1 MLKVEF
7 RETSSG
13 VSRVPIALILW
24 AMEETRGDLRME
36 MLTVRSTLIKTAKEH
51 IHSPVSTCLSHG
63 PQVLTDLEK
72 KRKIEFRNC
81 WEIWSCYRKKV
92 VMKLLEIWYK

>member
-1 MLKVEF
+1 MGHERDTWRLEN
-7 RETSSG
+7 RDANWQEY
-13 VSRVPIALILW
+13 
-24 AMEETRGDLRME
+24 
-36 MLTVRSTLIKTAKEH
+36 LIKTAKEH

-81 WEIWSCYRKKV
+81 WEIWSCYRKKGSYEVAGNLLQIIV
-92 VMKLLEIWYK
+92 VMELLEIWMNNM